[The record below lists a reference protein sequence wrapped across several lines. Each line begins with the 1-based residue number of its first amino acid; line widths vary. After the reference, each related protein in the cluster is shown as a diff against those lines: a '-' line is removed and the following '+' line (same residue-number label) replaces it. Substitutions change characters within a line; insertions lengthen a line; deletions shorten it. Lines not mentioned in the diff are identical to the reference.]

1 MTFFIQLNHFPICIY
16 FRISNIHYDLVHCK
30 QIRCKSYSFLL
41 CSIPRCNSDAVLTT
55 KCCIQRIAVL
65 WLKYILF
72 AVVFTSFSPIW
83 QIDVVELK
91 YIKSVI
97 KSTADQSQL
106 RGAITGS
113 NYQSTSFWMQLR
125 CKIMKGTLKT
135 HKFDIFQ
142 LNRCLAQG

>member
-1 MTFFIQLNHFPICIY
+1 MLHHY
-16 FRISNIHYDLVHCK
+16 FKHNVSLSFHASVPPAHCK

-41 CSIPRCNSDAVLTT
+41 RSFPRCNSDAVLMT
-55 KCCIQRIAVL
+55 KCCIQRIAVI

-83 QIDVVELK
+83 QIDVVEIK
-91 YIKSVI
+91 YIKSGK

-113 NYQSTSFWMQLR
+113 NYQSTLFWMQLR
-125 CKIMKGTLKT
+125 CKIMKGILKS
-135 HKFDIFQ
+135 HRFYIFQ
-142 LNRCLAQG
+142 LDICLAEG